1 MRRLVIGRVS
11 RGALRRARHFAITEI
26 IERRFF
32 VRSRLIQRSRPATF
46 RLLPDSGVA
55 DPARL
60 GGGIDS
66 RARQRWAFMTGVAH
80 HDDRDLFLL
89 GLAGDRGGRWGRTT

>member
-1 MRRLVIGRVS
+1 MAPLGIGRVS
-11 RGALRRARHFAITEI
+11 RGARERAWHFAITEI

-80 HDDRDLFLL
+80 HDDRDLFLVDW
-89 GLAGDRGGRWGRTT
+89 AEHRGGSCGRH